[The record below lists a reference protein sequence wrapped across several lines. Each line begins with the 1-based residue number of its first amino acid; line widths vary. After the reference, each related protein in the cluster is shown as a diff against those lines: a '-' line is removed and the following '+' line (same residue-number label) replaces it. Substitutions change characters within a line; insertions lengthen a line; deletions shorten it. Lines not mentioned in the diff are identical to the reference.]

1 MYPFLKSF
9 SFNSHRISKPIHNY
23 RLTGITTISKKHFSN
38 GDHSCQE
45 SNGNLQKFTALSF
58 FKFMNVPEEILDVTV
73 SRYRLEI
80 LKALPLELAKGTLI
94 VATEGINGQF
104 CVPSNFLDDFL
115 RSITAITYQTNPKT
129 LKNETN
135 PAIDFNIGETL
146 EYPIPKNNL
155 SRSIKE
161 TLSVPE
167 GRPFPFRKLIVRRKK
182 SILTD
187 GGLQGIDWEDA
198 GPEMTPAEWH
208 SSMEAMQQQPKE
220 TRPILIDCRNSYE
233 SQMGSFA
240 GALPLDTHNF
250 GESWPRLE
258 QLLSEQG
265 AGPQTPIMTFC
276 TGGIRCVKVNAYLRQ
291 RLGLQNVS
299 RLQKGIIGYEQWL
312 AEHREDG
319 SLFEGD
325 NFLFDRR
332 RLEEPL

>member
-1 MYPFLKSF
+1 
-9 SFNSHRISKPIHNY
+9 
-23 RLTGITTISKKHFSN
+23 
-38 GDHSCQE
+38 
-45 SNGNLQKFTALSF
+45 
-58 FKFMNVPEEILDVTV
+58 
-73 SRYRLEI
+73 
-80 LKALPLELAKGTLI
+80 
-94 VATEGINGQF
+94 
-104 CVPSNFLDDFL
+104 
-115 RSITAITYQTNPKT
+115 
-129 LKNETN
+129 
-135 PAIDFNIGETL
+135 
-146 EYPIPKNNL
+146 
-155 SRSIKE
+155 
-161 TLSVPE
+161 
-167 GRPFPFRKLIVRRKK
+167 
-182 SILTD
+182 
-187 GGLQGIDWEDA
+187 
-198 GPEMTPAEWH
+198 
-208 SSMEAMQQQPKE
+208 MEAMQQQPKE